1 MYIYTSLAQTWQ
13 IFFFLPISGQGQLRE
28 AEQYLSQ
35 AQWTV
40 SQTPSTSSSLR
51 SQLHR
56 NLGLLATARG
66 DFINARKYFAED
78 VWHIVTF
85 TCT

>member
-1 MYIYTSLAQTWQ
+1 MTNILLSL
-13 IFFFLPISGQGQLRE
+13 PVSGQGQLRE

-35 AQWTV
+35 AQWTI

-78 VWHIVTF
+78 V
-85 TCT
+85 